1 MIIRDC
7 RQSLW
12 SSNPQMTIF
21 RQMTVAALA
30 GAVLAATPLPAL
42 AAAIET
48 AAHRAA
54 YRFKLKSS
62 RNDSRVADIKGGMT
76 YEIVDACDGW
86 TVNQTIVLN
95 MFDQRNRVVRSI
107 TSYSSWESK
116 DGKRFR
122 FNSRTTRNGK
132 LSERYRGTATLKGDG
147 SGGIAVF
154 TLPKK
159 MRIKL
164 PPNSIFPTA
173 HSELV
178 MAKAKAGGP
187 FVWRI
192 LFDGTTNEGPYGV
205 SAVIGKPR
213 TAQTPQ
219 QRKAQRLLGKLGKNK
234 FWSIKLAFFPTGSR
248 APAPEYELT
257 VGMHLNSVAR
267 WLVMDYGAFVIDAKL
282 AKIET
287 LPKANC

>member
-1 MIIRDC
+1 
-7 RQSLW
+7 
-12 SSNPQMTIF
+12 MTIF
-21 RQMTVAALA
+21 RRLTLTALA
-30 GAVLAATPLPAL
+30 GAVLAAASLPAL
-42 AAAIET
+42 AAAVET

-62 RNDSRVADIKGGMT
+62 RSDSRVVDIKGGMT
-76 YEIVDACDGW
+76 YEIVDTCDGW

-95 MFDQRNRVVRSI
+95 MYDQRGRVVRSV

-116 DGKRFR
+116 DGRRFR
-122 FNSRTTRNGK
+122 FNSRTTRNGRV
-132 LSERYRGTATLKGDG
+132 SERYRGTATLKGDG
-147 SGGIAVF
+147 SGGFAVF

-159 MRIKL
+159 MRLAL

-178 MAKAKAGGP
+178 MSEAKAGEP

-213 TAQTPQ
+213 TAKTLE
-219 QRKAQRLLGKLGKNK
+219 QRKAQRLLGKLGKDN
-234 FWSIKLAFFPTGSR
+234 FWSVKLAFFPNASR
-248 APAPEYELT
+248 TPEPEYELA
-257 VGMHLNSVAR
+257 VGMHPNSVAR
-267 WLVMDYGAFVIDAKL
+267 WLVMDYGSFVIDAKL
-282 AKIET
+282 AKIEV
-287 LPKANC
+287 LPKASC

>member
-1 MIIRDC
+1 
-7 RQSLW
+7 
-12 SSNPQMTIF
+12 MTIL
-21 RQMTVAALA
+21 RRLSLAALA
-30 GAVLAATPLPAL
+30 GVVLAALSPASPAL
-42 AAAIET
+42 AVET

-54 YRFKLKSS
+54 YRFKLKTS
-62 RNDSRVADIKGGMT
+62 RSDSRVVDIKGGMT
-76 YEIVDACDGW
+76 YEITDTCDGW

-95 MFDQRNRVVRSI
+95 MFNQRNRVIRSV

-116 DGKRFR
+116 DGQRFR
-122 FNSRTTRNGK
+122 FNSKTTRNGK
-132 LSERYRGTATLKGDG
+132 LSERYRGTATLRGDG
-147 SGGIAVF
+147 SGGVAVF

-178 MAKAKAGGP
+178 MTRAKAGGP

-213 TAQTPQ
+213 TVSTPA
-219 QRKAQRLLGKLGKNK
+219 QRKAQRLLGKLGAGK
-234 FWSIKLAFFPTGSR
+234 FWPVKLAFFPNASR
-248 APAPEYELT
+248 TPEPEYELA
-257 VGMHLNSVAR
+257 VGMHPNSVAR
-267 WLVMDYGAFVIDAKL
+267 WLVMDYGSFVIDARL
-282 AKIET
+282 AKFEI
-287 LPKANC
+287 LPKADC